1 MKRTM
6 RTHGTLFCLLIAA
19 LAASLS
25 AATPESTGQAAA
37 SFDRGNALLAE
48 ADFAGAME
56 AYTAAAKADPENADY
71 RHQAALVRRVIR
83 MRDLLDREQDNERW
97 EMTARALRAF
107 YYANG
112 VHTEALALDRQHH
125 ERSGDA
131 ESAALLAET
140 ELELGMNAE
149 AAALLGAL
157 AEDDLTPRSR
167 VLQGIALARLGRMDE
182 AKACAEAC
190 AESPALAA
198 GMCFDLACLYSLIG
212 DQQTAGEMLKR
223 CLQSTPPS
231 RVEAMRAFAQSRADL
246 SGLAA
251 SPGFAAILA
260 TPSNM
265 KESSCSGG
273 TSCGNCPSR
282 GACGGGQEKSGS

>member
-1 MKRTM
+1 M
-6 RTHGTLFCLLIAA
+6 RTHGTLFCLLITF
-19 LAASLS
+19 LAASLP
-25 AATPESTGQAAA
+25 AATPDSTEQAAA
-37 SFDRGNALLAE
+37 SFDRGSALLAE
-48 ADFAGAME
+48 GDFAGAME
-56 AYTAAAKADPENADY
+56 AYTAAAKADPENTDY

-83 MRDLLDREQDNERW
+83 MRDLLDQEKDSERW

-131 ESAALLAET
+131 ESATLLAET
-140 ELELGMNAE
+140 ELELDMSAE
-149 AAALLGAL
+149 AAALLGGL
-157 AEDDLTPRSR
+157 ADDELAPRSR
-167 VLQGIALARLGRMDE
+167 VLLGIALARLGRIDE
-182 AKACAEAC
+182 AKTCAEAC
-190 AESPALAA
+190 GESPSLAA
-198 GMCFDLACLYSLIG
+198 GMCFDLACLYSLID
-212 DQQTAGEMLKR
+212 DQQTAGEMLTR
-223 CLQSTPPS
+223 CLQSTAPS
-231 RVEAMRAFAQSRADL
+231 RLEAMRAFARSRADL

-282 GACGGGQEKSGS
+282 GACSGGQIGKGS